1 MEAKS
6 IVYSVNQNVSNA
18 KLQAQRIISHGEGVL
33 NAGTQSLQSA
43 KSVVVKGGR
52 DVVQVVRD
60 TAEELK
66 RTLREGVND
75 VGEKLSRIATPSL
88 GGPRAYSFIVAS
100 ASGRAP
106 SEADGTREVRQ
117 FTVTGGMCVRCE
129 GRGSVSDFDL
139 DQLFDKAKSLAEGA
153 LTVPA

>member
-6 IVYSVNQNVSNA
+6 IVDSVNQNVSNA

-52 DVVQVVRD
+52 DVAQVVRE

-75 VGEKLSRIATPSL
+75 VGEKLSRIATPTHKEQWID
-88 GGPRAYSFIVAS
+88 RKNAV
-100 ASGRAP
+100 
-106 SEADGTREVRQ
+106 
-117 FTVTGGMCVRCE
+117 
-129 GRGSVSDFDL
+129 
-139 DQLFDKAKSLAEGA
+139 KAKKRRKREEAQAELATA
-153 LTVPA
+153 AQ